1 MSVISRKL
9 LLDAG
14 AQFGHNTRRWNP
26 KMKEYIFEERNG
38 VYIIDLD
45 KTEQLVEKAYEAL
58 FSIASEGG
66 KVIFVGTRKQIQDI
80 IREEAIRAGQ
90 FYVDQRWLG
99 GTLTNFQTIRKS
111 VNKLFAIE
119 ELEESGELDLRTKK
133 EKALTLKEK
142 EKLAKY
148 YTGIK
153 EMKEIPQAMVV
164 VDPKTEEIA
173 VREANKLGIPVFG
186 LVDTNCDPD
195 PVDYVIPANDD
206 AVRCVRL
213 IVATLANAVV
223 VANGGTPIEVV
234 FEEEETVTEERPQK
248 PFFNRPRRPQ
258 RDILEVKVADG
269 KVTKE
274 FKKPQVSHE
283 KVEVKKV
290 SEEKQVKK
298 EETVKSVKKET
309 TPKVEAKKEVAK
321 KEVTPKEAPA
331 KKVAA
336 KKETKATEEKVAVK
350 TVKLEDL
357 GLGNKLTETLKE
369 AGLTTAKKLASKKVS
384 AMKEIKGVGPKAI
397 EEIQKALK
405 TVGLE
410 MKE

>member
-234 FEEEETVTEERPQK
+234 FEEEETVAEERPQK

-283 KVEVKKV
+283 KVEVKK
-290 SEEKQVKK
+290 STEEKPAKK
-298 EETVKSVKKET
+298 EETVKPVKKET
-309 TPKVEAKKEVAK
+309 APKVEAKKEVAK

-331 KKVAA
+331 KKVVD

-405 TVGLE
+405 TVCLE